1 MENKFQ
7 HYKNKIYS
15 KNTRYFRLMIKIKTE
30 DIQKSNSWPIVEA
43 KKILKERKK
52 YIDKKGKIILQTG
65 YGPSG
70 LPHIGTFGE
79 VARTSM
85 VVNALNYLT
94 DLPKEIITFSDDLDG
109 LRKVPDNVP
118 NKDVLNKNLHKPLT
132 NIPDPFEKFKSFG
145 EHNNEMLK
153 KFLDK
158 FKFEYKFM
166 SSTNLYKSGFFNS
179 TLKKILDNYE
189 GIMNIIIPTLGKE
202 RQKTYSP
209 FLPICNETGKVLEIP
224 IIEIDKKNSSLVFDN
239 NGKKLKASIL
249 DGNCKLQWKVDWA
262 MRWYTLDVDFE
273 MYGKDLIES
282 AILSSKIIK
291 LLGKNN
297 PSGFAYELFLDD
309 KGEKISKSKG
319 NGVTI
324 EEWLKYA
331 SPESLSLFMYQNPK
345 RAKKLYKEIVPKAVD
360 EYLDLIE
367 KSKKQDA
374 RELLLNPLWH
384 VHNGNIPSEDNIM
397 SFSMLLNL
405 VETSNASSEEILWKF
420 VKNYKTNVT
429 KNNFPI
435 FNNLIKYSIK
445 YFNDVV
451 KQNKKYKK
459 PNSLEM
465 KALLDLISKL
475 ESCSDNMK
483 PEDIQTEIYTVGKN
497 NGYKENLREWFKLI
511 YEVVFGVE
519 NGPRLGFFISFFG
532 RKEMISLI
540 KEKIN

>member
-43 KKILKERKK
+43 KKILRERKK

-324 EEWLKYA
+324 EEWLDYA

-384 VHNGNIPSEDNIM
+384 VHNGKIPSEDNIM

-420 VKNYKTNVT
+420 VKNYKTNVA